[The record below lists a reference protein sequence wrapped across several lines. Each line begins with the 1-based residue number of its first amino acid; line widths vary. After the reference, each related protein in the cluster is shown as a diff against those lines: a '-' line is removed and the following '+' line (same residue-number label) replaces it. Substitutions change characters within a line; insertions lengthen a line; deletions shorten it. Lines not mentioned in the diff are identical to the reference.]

1 MRQLQMGLRQSLKH
15 QRYQHLFLNQ
25 QKIEKPWGYLEAQSR
40 CYQNVDLTEKVF
52 VFGREASDHL
62 INPKLMSKH
71 LYGSL
76 SRRCFTIE
84 QRPNGSIV
92 LMDESQIGVTISDT
106 IDGSEEFLG
115 KGHEYPI
122 YDGDIISLGS
132 SHMVYMFKASKETN
146 IQRKKRRVELSMLDE
161 TSTEAPVEPQLSGVE
176 PLPTSPE
183 EPLMEKKIMDKM
195 DKIRKMQSKVPIFKR
210 LLPKAPEPQEQ
221 EVGQS
226 APEKSSGESS
236 QSFPSMINT
245 SQDQEKE
252 KNAKKQK
259 KNTSCPEDN
268 FYSDEELLANVR
280 RSRRKK

>member
-1 MRQLQMGLRQSLKH
+1 
-15 QRYQHLFLNQ
+15 
-25 QKIEKPWGYLEAQSR
+25 
-40 CYQNVDLTEKVF
+40 
-52 VFGREASDHL
+52 
-62 INPKLMSKH
+62 
-71 LYGSL
+71 
-76 SRRCFTIE
+76 
-84 QRPNGSIV
+84 
-92 LMDESQIGVTISDT
+92 
-106 IDGSEEFLG
+106 
-115 KGHEYPI
+115 
-122 YDGDIISLGS
+122 
-132 SHMVYMFKASKETN
+132 MVYMFKASKEAN
-146 IQRKKRRVELSMLDE
+146 IQKKKRRVELSMLDE

>member
-1 MRQLQMGLRQSLKH
+1 
-15 QRYQHLFLNQ
+15 
-25 QKIEKPWGYLEAQSR
+25 
-40 CYQNVDLTEKVF
+40 
-52 VFGREASDHL
+52 
-62 INPKLMSKH
+62 
-71 LYGSL
+71 
-76 SRRCFTIE
+76 
-84 QRPNGSIV
+84 
-92 LMDESQIGVTISDT
+92 
-106 IDGSEEFLG
+106 
-115 KGHEYPI
+115 
-122 YDGDIISLGS
+122 
-132 SHMVYMFKASKETN
+132 
-146 IQRKKRRVELSMLDE
+146 MLDE

-252 KNAKKQK
+252 KIQK
-259 KNTSCPEDN
+259 
-268 FYSDEELLANVR
+268 
-280 RSRRKK
+280 SRRKILLVQKITFILMKNCWQMSDDQEEKNDKI

>member
-1 MRQLQMGLRQSLKH
+1 MGLRQSLKH

-92 LMDESQIGVTISDT
+92 LMDE
-106 IDGSEEFLG
+106 
-115 KGHEYPI
+115 YPI

-132 SHMVYMFKASKETN
+132 SHMVYMFKASKEAN
-146 IQRKKRRVELSMLDE
+146 IQKKKRRVELSMLDE

-245 SQDQEKE
+245 SQDQEK
-252 KNAKKQK
+252 
-259 KNTSCPEDN
+259 
-268 FYSDEELLANVR
+268 
-280 RSRRKK
+280 